1 MIGAEVVRTF
11 FALRAVAP
19 FDRLDDLDLL
29 LIARGARWRTYAPGR
44 VVLAAGTVADALFV
58 QVEGAALAGDVP
70 APAVF
75 DAPGLLFGL
84 AVGQDHVAGPDGL
97 TVLVIAKP
105 HVFTIAR
112 ECPEFVVGLQDLET
126 GRSTAGRDAT

>member
-1 MIGAEVVRTF
+1 MIGAEVVRTL
-11 FALRAVAP
+11 FALRAVEP
-19 FDRLDDLDLL
+19 FARLDDLELL
-29 LIARGARWRTYAPGR
+29 LIASHARLRTYPPGR

-58 QVEGAALAGDVP
+58 QVEGEALAGAAP

-84 AVGQDHVAGPDGL
+84 AARADHVAGPAGL
-97 TVLVIAKP
+97 SALLIAKP

-112 ECPEFVVGLQDLET
+112 ECPEFVVGLRDL
-126 GRSTAGRDAT
+126 GGARS